1 MEKRYVIG
9 IDYGTLSGRAVLLD
23 ALTGQE
29 MAVSELVYPH
39 AVMDKTLPCGKA
51 LPDQFALQHP
61 QDYLDVLGHVIPDV
75 LAQSGIPA
83 EQVAGLGI
91 DFTACTLIP
100 LDEEGKPL
108 CFKPEFADNPHAY
121 VKLWKHHAAQ
131 AEADEITELAKQ
143 RGEEWID
150 IFGGRISS
158 EWAMPKILEI
168 FHKAPEVYHATTRFS
183 EAGDWLSQ
191 VLTGEESHA
200 AVFAGYKAFWQAGK
214 GYPSPDFFAA
224 LDPELRDLIGT
235 KLAAEVRTVE
245 QSAGCL
251 SAAGAKLTGLIEGTA
266 VALPM
271 IDAHAA
277 LPAVGAVESGDFV
290 MIIGTSTCHLMH
302 ADTQASVPGICGYV
316 KDGVVP
322 GCCTYEAGQ
331 SCVGD
336 GFAWFVDNCVP
347 ESYAIEAREQGISV
361 HKLLRQK
368 AERLTP
374 GKSGLIALDWF
385 NGNRSILNQAN
396 LSGLV
401 LGLTLRTKPEE
412 IYRALLE
419 ATAFG
424 SRVILEQFEQNGLA
438 VHEIRAAGGIARK
451 DPLMMQIYADVLGK
465 PIRIADTTQAG
476 AIGSA
481 MYAAAAAGIYPSVK
495 EAAKKLAAP
504 CTMCYTPNDEN
515 RARYET
521 LYREY
526 VALHD
531 YFGRGGNDV
540 MARLRQK

>member
-29 MAVSELVYPH
+29 MAVSELAYPH

-61 QDYLDVLGHVIPDV
+61 QDYLDVLRHVIPDV

-91 DFTACTLIP
+91 DFTACTLVP
-100 LDEEGKPL
+100 LDEEGTPL
-108 CFKPEFADNPHAY
+108 CFKPEFTDNPHAY

-143 RGEEWID
+143 RGEDWID

-158 EWAMPKILEI
+158 EWIMPKILEI

-183 EAGDWLSQ
+183 EAGDWLSH

-200 AVFAGYKAFWQAGK
+200 AVFAGYKAFWRAGN

-224 LDPELRDLIGT
+224 LDPALRDLIGT

-251 SAAGAKLTGLIEGTA
+251 SAAGAALTGLAEGTA
-266 VALPM
+266 IALPM

-277 LPAVGAVESGDFV
+277 MPAVGAVEPGDFV

-302 ADTQASVPGICGYV
+302 ADTQTAVPGICGYV
-316 KDGVVP
+316 QDGVVP

-347 ESYAIEAREQGISV
+347 EAYAVEAREKGISV

-374 GKSGLIALDWF
+374 GESGLVALDWF
-385 NGNRSILNQAN
+385 NGNRSVLNQAN
-396 LSGLV
+396 LSGLI

-424 SRVILEQFEQNGLA
+424 SRVILEQFEQNGLS
-438 VHEIRAAGGIARK
+438 VREIRAAGGIARK

-481 MYAAAAAGIYPSVK
+481 MYAAAAAGLYPSVK
-495 EAAKKLAAP
+495 EAAQKLAAP
-504 CTMCYTPNDEN
+504 CTVCYTPNDEN
-515 RARYET
+515 RARYEK

-526 VALHD
+526 VSLHD

-540 MARLRQK
+540 MARLMGL

>member
-1 MEKRYVIG
+1 MDKRYVIG
-9 IDYGTLSGRAVLLD
+9 IDYGTLSGRAVLMD

-29 MAVSELVYPH
+29 MAVSELAYPH
-39 AVMDKTLPCGKA
+39 AVMDKALPSGQP

-61 QDYLDVLGHVIPDV
+61 QDYLDVLSHVISEV
-75 LAQSGIPA
+75 LAQSGIAP
-83 EQVAGLGI
+83 EQVVGLGL
-91 DFTACTLIP
+91 DFTACTLVP
-100 LDEEGKPL
+100 LDEIGTPL
-108 CFKPEFADNPHAY
+108 CFNPKFADNPHAY

-131 AEADEITELAKQ
+131 AEADEITELAKA
-143 RGEEWID
+143 RGEDWID

-191 VLTGEESHA
+191 MLTGEESHA
-200 AVFAGYKAFWQAGK
+200 AVFAGYKAFWRLGK

-235 KLAAEVRTVE
+235 KLSAEVRTAE
-245 QSAGCL
+245 QIAGHL
-251 SAAGAKLTGLIEGTA
+251 SAAGAALTGLAEGTA

-277 LPAVGAVESGDFV
+277 MPAVGAVESGDFV

-302 ADTQASVPGICGYV
+302 ADAQKAVPGICGYV
-316 KDGVVP
+316 QDGVVP

-336 GFAWFVDNCVP
+336 GFAWFVENCVP
-347 ESYAIEAREQGISV
+347 ESYAVEAREQGISV

-368 AERLTP
+368 AERLAP
-374 GKSGLIALDWF
+374 GESGLVALDWL
-385 NGNRSILNQAN
+385 NGNRSVLNQAN
-396 LSGLV
+396 LSGV
-401 LGLTLRTKPEE
+401 ILGLTLHTKPEE

-451 DPLMMQIYADVLGK
+451 DPLMMQIYADVLGR

-476 AIGSA
+476 ALGSA
-481 MYAAAAAGIYPSVK
+481 MYAAAAAGVYSSVK
-495 EAAKKLAAP
+495 EAAKELAAP
-504 CTMCYTPNDEN
+504 CTVSYLPNVDN
-515 RARYET
+515 RARYEK
-521 LYREY
+521 LYQAY
-526 VALHD
+526 IALHD
-531 YFGRGGNDV
+531 HFGCGGSDV
-540 MARLRQK
+540 MMQLRGL